1 MTTQNN
7 PSSYMNSSVKS
18 SSNLIPSLNTISQE
32 YSDEYDLDYLITQL
46 RLKKKRSPFNIYISE
61 NYEVIKKKNP
71 NFISSQIFEI
81 LNKNWREKVSKEEKE
96 KYKNLANEEKK
107 NYEKEIEIMRQYYN
121 INLSKEKSTAYR
133 IFLNSRLK
141 EGFKN
146 EQEPEDI
153 KKIARKDWSEMS
165 KEEKLKWQNE
175 KDNIDNWWE
184 RAKNSKNIS
193 SYCIFIQKKIEDA
206 KEKNEEMLNFD
217 TCAKIWKKMSKNK
230 KKIYEAYAEEMNR
243 ERKTMREIYEIIN
256 GIQPN
261 KPAGAFKIFL
271 SEKIKE
277 GELKGKNVFKD
288 GKKMWNEL
296 SENKKEEY
304 LKRAKKIKLCYI
316 YKKILYKKNIRKI
329 LPPKPKSA
337 YNFFI
342 SSLKGIKPKNGENF
356 FQMTRRLWNKMDE
369 DKKQKFNDLAE
380 EDIRKYE
387 MKMVKFEDKIYD
399 IPERAKGAFQLF
411 IIDKFPLL
419 KEKNKDLPTYV
430 IFSMISD
437 EWKKLNDDEKNTYEK
452 MAFQEKERFLKQ
464 NEEFKENGYYSKKN
478 FENHKEKEIN
488 ENGKRKSIRKSE
500 CKKSFVK
507 K

>member
-46 RLKKKRSPFNIYISE
+46 TLKKKRSPFNIYISE

-193 SYCIFIQKKIEDA
+193 SYCVFIQKKIEDA

-296 SENKKEEY
+296 
-304 LKRAKKIKLCYI
+304 
-316 YKKILYKKNIRKI
+316 
-329 LPPKPKSA
+329 
-337 YNFFI
+337 
-342 SSLKGIKPKNGENF
+342 
-356 FQMTRRLWNKMDE
+356 
-369 DKKQKFNDLAE
+369 
-380 EDIRKYE
+380 
-387 MKMVKFEDKIYD
+387 
-399 IPERAKGAFQLF
+399 
-411 IIDKFPLL
+411 
-419 KEKNKDLPTYV
+419 
-430 IFSMISD
+430 
-437 EWKKLNDDEKNTYEK
+437 
-452 MAFQEKERFLKQ
+452 
-464 NEEFKENGYYSKKN
+464 
-478 FENHKEKEIN
+478 
-488 ENGKRKSIRKSE
+488 
-500 CKKSFVK
+500 
-507 K
+507 

>member
-1 MTTQNN
+1 M
-7 PSSYMNSSVKS
+7 
-18 SSNLIPSLNTISQE
+18 IPSLNTISQE

-46 RLKKKRSPFNIYISE
+46 TLKKKRSPFNIYISE

-230 KKIYEAYAEEMNR
+230 KKIYEAYADEMNE
-243 ERKTMREIYEIIN
+243 ERKNMREIYEIIN

-296 SENKKEEY
+296 
-304 LKRAKKIKLCYI
+304 
-316 YKKILYKKNIRKI
+316 
-329 LPPKPKSA
+329 
-337 YNFFI
+337 
-342 SSLKGIKPKNGENF
+342 
-356 FQMTRRLWNKMDE
+356 
-369 DKKQKFNDLAE
+369 
-380 EDIRKYE
+380 
-387 MKMVKFEDKIYD
+387 
-399 IPERAKGAFQLF
+399 
-411 IIDKFPLL
+411 
-419 KEKNKDLPTYV
+419 
-430 IFSMISD
+430 
-437 EWKKLNDDEKNTYEK
+437 
-452 MAFQEKERFLKQ
+452 
-464 NEEFKENGYYSKKN
+464 
-478 FENHKEKEIN
+478 
-488 ENGKRKSIRKSE
+488 
-500 CKKSFVK
+500 
-507 K
+507 

>member
-46 RLKKKRSPFNIYISE
+46 TLKKKRSPFNIYISE

-230 KKIYEAYAEEMNR
+230 K
-243 ERKTMREIYEIIN
+243 
-256 GIQPN
+256 
-261 KPAGAFKIFL
+261 
-271 SEKIKE
+271 
-277 GELKGKNVFKD
+277 
-288 GKKMWNEL
+288 
-296 SENKKEEY
+296 
-304 LKRAKKIKLCYI
+304 
-316 YKKILYKKNIRKI
+316 NI
-329 LPPKPKSA
+329 
-337 YNFFI
+337 
-342 SSLKGIKPKNGENF
+342 
-356 FQMTRRLWNKMDE
+356 
-369 DKKQKFNDLAE
+369 
-380 EDIRKYE
+380 
-387 MKMVKFEDKIYD
+387 
-399 IPERAKGAFQLF
+399 
-411 IIDKFPLL
+411 
-419 KEKNKDLPTYV
+419 
-430 IFSMISD
+430 
-437 EWKKLNDDEKNTYEK
+437 
-452 MAFQEKERFLKQ
+452 
-464 NEEFKENGYYSKKN
+464 
-478 FENHKEKEIN
+478 
-488 ENGKRKSIRKSE
+488 
-500 CKKSFVK
+500 
-507 K
+507 

>member
-46 RLKKKRSPFNIYISE
+46 TLKKKRSPFNIYISE

-296 SENKKEEY
+296 
-304 LKRAKKIKLCYI
+304 
-316 YKKILYKKNIRKI
+316 
-329 LPPKPKSA
+329 
-337 YNFFI
+337 
-342 SSLKGIKPKNGENF
+342 
-356 FQMTRRLWNKMDE
+356 
-369 DKKQKFNDLAE
+369 
-380 EDIRKYE
+380 
-387 MKMVKFEDKIYD
+387 
-399 IPERAKGAFQLF
+399 
-411 IIDKFPLL
+411 
-419 KEKNKDLPTYV
+419 
-430 IFSMISD
+430 
-437 EWKKLNDDEKNTYEK
+437 
-452 MAFQEKERFLKQ
+452 
-464 NEEFKENGYYSKKN
+464 
-478 FENHKEKEIN
+478 
-488 ENGKRKSIRKSE
+488 
-500 CKKSFVK
+500 
-507 K
+507 

>member
-1 MTTQNN
+1 M
-7 PSSYMNSSVKS
+7 
-18 SSNLIPSLNTISQE
+18 
-32 YSDEYDLDYLITQL
+32 
-46 RLKKKRSPFNIYISE
+46 
-61 NYEVIKKKNP
+61 
-71 NFISSQIFEI
+71 
-81 LNKNWREKVSKEEKE
+81 SKEEKE

-356 FQMTRRLWNKMDE
+356 FHMTRRLWNKMDE
-369 DKKQKFNDLAE
+369 DKKKN
-380 EDIRKYE
+380 
-387 MKMVKFEDKIYD
+387 
-399 IPERAKGAFQLF
+399 
-411 IIDKFPLL
+411 LL
-419 KEKNKDLPTYV
+419 
-430 IFSMISD
+430 I
-437 EWKKLNDDEKNTYEK
+437 
-452 MAFQEKERFLKQ
+452 
-464 NEEFKENGYYSKKN
+464 
-478 FENHKEKEIN
+478 
-488 ENGKRKSIRKSE
+488 
-500 CKKSFVK
+500 
-507 K
+507 